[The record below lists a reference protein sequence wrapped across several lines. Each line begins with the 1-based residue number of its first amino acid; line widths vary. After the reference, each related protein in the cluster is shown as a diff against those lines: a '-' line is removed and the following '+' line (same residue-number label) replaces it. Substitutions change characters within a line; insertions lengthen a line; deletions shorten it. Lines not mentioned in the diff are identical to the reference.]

1 MKCFIGLVMARNAAI
16 VLLELW
22 SMGQNQNQK
31 CQYETEY
38 EAIKEKGIDII
49 LGIRHS
55 ACRNI
60 SILNKKNIHPW
71 MLR

>member
-1 MKCFIGLVMARNAAI
+1 MKCFIGLVMARTAAI
-16 VLLELW
+16 VLPELL
-22 SMGQNQNQK
+22 SMGQK
-31 CQYETEY
+31 YQYETKN

-55 ACRNI
+55 ACHSNI